1 VNRDRAERHLRLA
14 AEAGLRRARALSDT
28 GTGVGSSALFND
40 CVLRLNS
47 VAMALTTVDAIDIE
61 QADDILIQF
70 QAALAARRRLQP
82 QTAGPLLRRGP
93 RRLIPARAA
102 RSARA
107 QSQSSSS
114 SSSSSSSEPAEPAEP
129 WRLWPVGR
137 MLPFR
142 DEFVAGELYVL
153 SLLVTADRARVLVF
167 APLRSAIPGSAGFA
181 GFPEPFSR
189 ITAADDRGTGYE
201 VNFRGGGS
209 GLQWQG
215 HLAIVPAPPAG
226 ARWLELA
233 TGDAAPRVRIDLTV
247 PPLPAE
253 VTVRPQDRQP
263 GEQLLEHAAQQI
275 LASSSAGRLGDTRRQ
290 AYGLGDVIAA
300 LEAAGALS
308 PFSPVPGHLAT
319 ICERLGLADHGIT
332 AAPAADLP
340 GPWLSM
346 LSRYGRRHRPSVHDG
361 TAAVGTVLPD
371 GDGGRVALGGLHT
384 RNEETFLHLVA
395 APGPAAGPAADAGPF
410 SHPGFSCWLRDDTRQ
425 WHVAVPGSWAAG
437 EDDIVT
443 GTLQVLPPLGRDC
456 AQVTLVAETLT
467 SRVRAEIPLRWWAGP

>member
-1 VNRDRAERHLRLA
+1 MNRDRAERHLRLA

-28 GTGVGSSALFND
+28 GAGPGSSALFTD
-40 CVLRLNS
+40 CVLRLSS
-47 VAMALTTVDAIDIE
+47 VAMALTTVDAIDVE

-70 QAALAARRRLQP
+70 QAALAARRRLLP

-93 RRLIPARAA
+93 RRLIPGPAA
-102 RSARA
+102 RSTQP
-107 QSQSSSS
+107 QSPASPQ
-114 SSSSSSSEPAEPAEP
+114 SSSSEPAEPAEP

-153 SLLVTADRARVLVF
+153 SLLVTVDRARVLVF

-181 GFPEPFSR
+181 GFPEPFSQ
-189 ITAADDRGTGYE
+189 ITAADDRGTAYE

-215 HLAIVPAPPAG
+215 HLTIVPAPPAG

-233 TGDAAPRVRIDLTV
+233 IGDTAPRVRIDLTV
-247 PPLPAE
+247 PPPPAE

-275 LASSSAGRLGDTRRQ
+275 LASSSAGRLADTRRQ
-290 AYGLGDVIAA
+290 AYGLGDVVAA

-308 PFSPVPGHLAT
+308 PFSPVPGYLAT

-332 AAPAADLP
+332 AAPAAHLP

-361 TAAVGTVLPD
+361 TAAMGTVLPD

-384 RNEETFLHLVA
+384 RNEETFLHLVVG
-395 APGPAAGPAADAGPF
+395 PGPAGAADAGPF
-410 SHPGFSCWLRDDTRQ
+410 SHRGFSCWLRDDARQ
-425 WHVAVPGSWAAG
+425 WHAAVPGSWAAG

-456 AQVTLVAETLT
+456 SQVTLLAETLT
-467 SRVRAEIPLRWWAGP
+467 SRVRAEVPVRWWAGP